1 MNSSPDILIIGGGV
15 TGLTTAL
22 CLAQDGASVTVL
34 DRQRPGQEASWAG
47 AGMLP
52 PGNQAG
58 ASTPESRL
66 RAYSHTLWSQ
76 LSDDLRSR
84 TGIDNGYRICGALE
98 VSGAGGYE
106 SATETWRKEGITVEI
121 CDRATLE
128 QYVPDL
134 ANDFQSGIYLPEFGQ
149 ARNPRH
155 VKALLAA
162 CHGLGVEIVEG
173 VTQLQLI
180 EQGATVIAESPER
193 KFHAQK
199 VCVTAGAWTNE
210 LLRHVRL
217 EFPVFPVRG
226 QMAQLRVSRLPF
238 SCVIEQGR
246 RYIVPRADG
255 LILIGSTEEHT
266 GFDKQTTAEGISG
279 LLEFAGTLVPELG
292 RAELVRSWAG
302 LRPGSPDELPF
313 LGKISCFDNL
323 YVGAGHFRS
332 GLQMSPGTG
341 RIMADLLLGQPPAIN
356 LDGLSVDRAFINGSP
371 LEG

>member
-1 MNSSPDILIIGGGV
+1 MNSLPDILIIGGGV

-34 DRQRPGQEASWAG
+34 DRQRSGQEASWAG

-66 RAYSHTLWSQ
+66 RAYSHTLWAQ

-84 TGIDNGYRICGALE
+84 TGIDNGYRICGAIE
-98 VSGAGGYE
+98 VPGAGGYE
-106 SATETWRKEGITVEI
+106 SAAEAWQAEGIRADM
-121 CDRATLE
+121 CDRARLE
-128 QYVPDL
+128 QHVPDL
-134 ANDFQSGIYLPEFGQ
+134 ATDFRSGIYLPEFGQ

-155 VKALLAA
+155 LKALLAA
-162 CHGLGVEIVEG
+162 CHGLGVEIIEG
-173 VTQLQLI
+173 VAQLQLI
-180 EQGATVIAESPER
+180 EQDTTVFAESPQR
-193 KFHAQK
+193 QFHAHK
-199 VCVTAGAWTNE
+199 VCVTAGAWTSE
-210 LLRHVRL
+210 LLSQVRL
-217 EFPVFPVRG
+217 QLPVYPVRG

-246 RYIVPRADG
+246 RYIVPRTDG

-279 LLEFAGTLVPELG
+279 LLDFARTLVPELG

-313 LGKISCFDNL
+313 LGRIPSFDNL

-341 RIMADLLLGQPPAIN
+341 RILADLLQERAPAIN
-356 LDGLSVDRAFINGSP
+356 IDGLSVDRALSNGNSV
-371 LEG
+371 EG